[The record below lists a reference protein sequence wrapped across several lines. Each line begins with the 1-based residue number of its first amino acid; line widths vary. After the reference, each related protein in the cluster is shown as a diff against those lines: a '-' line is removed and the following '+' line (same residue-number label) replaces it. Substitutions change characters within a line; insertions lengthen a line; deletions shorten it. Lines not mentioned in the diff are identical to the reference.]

1 MSGCG
6 ARAGTLEP
14 MGTTRALA
22 WDALLNARD
31 LGGLPTLGGG
41 ETRFR
46 AVVRSDNLVHLTPAG
61 TAALLDYGVRTVI
74 DLRLP
79 FELKEDPDPFATP
92 NGHEVA
98 YRNISFIDPAAERP
112 SERVTLAED
121 YTGMLRRFRP
131 QVSAVMSA
139 VADAEAGAIVIHC
152 AAGKDRTGIVS
163 ALLLAL
169 VGVSRQSIAE
179 DYALTTEALRPREE
193 RWVAAAPDDE
203 RADREAAVAWGRA
216 RPEVMLE
223 VLAHLDATYGGVED
237 YLRWTRV
244 SDDDLARIRARLVG
258 T

>member
-31 LGGLPTLGGG
+31 LGGLQTRDGG
-41 ETRFR
+41 ETRFG
-46 AVVRSDNLVHLTPAG
+46 AVVRSDNLVHLTPGG

-92 NGHEVA
+92 NGHDVR

-121 YTGMLRRFRP
+121 YAGMLRRFRP
-131 QVSAVMSA
+131 QVSVVMSA
-139 VADAEAGAIVIHC
+139 VADAVEGGIVIHC

-169 VGVSRQSIAE
+169 AGVSPEAIAE
-179 DYALTTEALRPREE
+179 DYALTTDALRPREE
-193 RWVAAAPDDE
+193 RWVAEAPDGE

-223 VLAHLDATYGGVED
+223 VLAHLDATYGGVDD
-237 YLRWTRV
+237 YLRGVRV
-244 SDDDLARIRARLVG
+244 SDDEVARIRARLVA